1 MMIETSGQIPSPA
14 ESADLLQQV
23 REAVTADL
31 SREMLLRVLTHWLP
45 AIAAAAAVFLFG
57 RILVRLAVRMIEQAS
72 RRARM
77 DETLSKFLSNFASII
92 LQLVVCIASLSC
104 LGIDTTSLS
113 AVLVASGFAIGMALQ
128 GSLGNVASG
137 VLLVFFRPF
146 RVGDTIEVAGV
157 IGRVVEIQIF
167 NTILLS
173 PDNVRIIQPNASI
186 TGGTIRNLS
195 AEPNRRI
202 DLVIGCSYNDPLR
215 EVRRMLEQIVA
226 AEPSVLA
233 VLVGHGGDREG
244 NPRQGHPFAG
254 GKGPSR
260 NRTGID
266 SVVLRRLHHEF
277 KHPIVDQKPV
287 AGTRHA
293 EDFRHRQG
301 HQVGI
306 GGRLQGERHRLAR
319 GHQARRRKVSQ
330 AHLRPA
336 QVLQNR
342 DGTSHAGGDGADRL
356 DATSVVGVGA
366 VGEVDPRDI
375 ETRAHQSLQPVEII
389 DGRSERTD
397 NLGASHGG
405 RNRRTDR
412 PGRL

>member
-1 MMIETSGQIPSPA
+1 MSVATAVVSQKTTEIPHLPATQTRLDCGESDPQGSSPTQVLALFSDQEGRRGSGMMIEKLGQILACLPQAAVADTDSAGTAAPA
-14 ESADLLQQV
+14 QSTDLLQLV
-23 REAVTADL
+23 RDAVTADL
-31 SREMLLRVLTHWLP
+31 SREMLVRVLSHWLP

-72 RRARM
+72 RRARI
-77 DETLSKFLSNFASII
+77 DETIAKFLGNFASII

-128 GSLGNVASG
+128 GSLGNVAAG

-146 RVGDTIEVAGV
+146 RVGDTIEVAGM

-226 AEPSVLA
+226 AEPRVLA
-233 VLVGHGGDREG
+233 EPAPVIAVSELAESSVNFVVRPWVRSADFHAVRFALTEQIKLGFDDRG
-244 NPRQGHPFAG
+244 LTIPF
-254 GKGPSR
+254 PSR
-260 NRTGID
+260 DVFI
-266 SVVLRRLHHEF
+266 HHSGN
-277 KHPIVDQKPV
+277 
-287 AGTRHA
+287 AA
-293 EDFRHRQG
+293 EKTLF
-301 HQVGI
+301 
-306 GGRLQGERHRLAR
+306 EA
-319 GHQARRRKVSQ
+319 A
-330 AHLRPA
+330 
-336 QVLQNR
+336 
-342 DGTSHAGGDGADRL
+342 
-356 DATSVVGVGA
+356 
-366 VGEVDPRDI
+366 
-375 ETRAHQSLQPVEII
+375 
-389 DGRSERTD
+389 
-397 NLGASHGG
+397 ASAA
-405 RNRRTDR
+405 
-412 PGRL
+412 